1 MIPSLTLGTN
11 RAETKGTQ
19 RRVVAADNVSPGLA
33 AAAAAAAA
41 AGIRPILRQL
51 NFALWRRVGREAA
64 GV

>member
-1 MIPSLTLGTN
+1 MIPLLTLGTN

-33 AAAAAAAA
+33 AAAAA
-41 AGIRPILRQL
+41 GIRPILRQL

>member
-41 AGIRPILRQL
+41 GIRPILRQL